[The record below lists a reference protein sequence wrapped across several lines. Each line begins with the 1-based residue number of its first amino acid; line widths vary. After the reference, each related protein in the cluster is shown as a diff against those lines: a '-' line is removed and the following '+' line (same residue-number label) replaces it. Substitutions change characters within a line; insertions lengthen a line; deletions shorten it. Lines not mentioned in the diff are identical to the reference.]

1 MIEDK
6 QTCCFLH
13 LIHQFLADKNN
24 YLLSVK
30 EYKDTITGKVL
41 LGYYDD
47 EYIYLI
53 PSVVIGMCD
62 TILIQH
68 NLKPFDMQKILQKLF
83 ALNLI
88 KVHWIL
94 TDNVRYRPEKR
105 IGSTRKRYIT
115 FIRRE
120 LKM

>member
-1 MIEDK
+1 M
-6 QTCCFLH
+6 
-13 LIHQFLADKNN
+13 IHQFLADKNN
-24 YLLSVK
+24 YLLPVK
-30 EYKDTITGKVL
+30 GYKDTIKGKVL